1 LVFSAAQRRERGADG
16 GAKGGVRSFRGG
28 SARDDDE
35 VVPRRAGEPADL
47 DTKRFAYA
55 PARAISRD
63 RATE

>member
-1 LVFSAAQRRERGADG
+1 LVFSAAQGRERGAGG

-35 VVPRRAGEPADL
+35 IVPRRAGELTDL

-55 PARAISRD
+55 PARAVSRD
-63 RATE
+63 RATD